1 MEIEKNRKEPKDL
14 SHKNSQKGNA
24 VSKASV
30 RRNFWFNLLLGII
43 LLPFFVEPQSASAQ
57 YRKLPKAQFGNYSQ
71 SQVGNSPTLTQPV
84 QGSSGLGDSGNT
96 MSLPMSTGLHLS
108 PGLDRKPGA
117 AGAADRYDPGEPT
130 LKMQL
135 VRWESKKMPLLIY
148 LSPGLKLPDC
158 PFESIPAVRPDQ
170 VTQMLQNPGNPFQDL
185 TRVKNWVPE
194 MNDQV
199 AAGIE
204 QWREFE
210 NEGLFN
216 FAFTEDPHNAHIMI
230 FFTDAFRDANSAGGN
245 MVGGI
250 TSAQVYPYALAQSQ
264 KIGQKPVIIEL
275 STLVNSTDE
284 KMQASSAHEFGHA
297 LGIKAHSPYREDIMY
312 AFRVVN
318 HLSPADKS
326 TIRYLYKTKP
336 QWVL

>member
-1 MEIEKNRKEPKDL
+1 MI
-14 SHKNSQKGNA
+14 
-24 VSKASV
+24 KASV
-30 RRNFWFNLLLGII
+30 PKSLRFNLLLGVA
-43 LLPFFVEPQSASAQ
+43 LLASLVTSPGANAQ
-57 YRKLPKAQFGNYSQ
+57 YRKLPKASFGGYSQ
-71 SQVGNSPTLTQPV
+71 SQAASSPTLTQPM
-84 QGSSGLGDSGNT
+84 QGSSGLGESGNT
-96 MSLPMSTGLHLS
+96 MSLPMSTGLHLNE
-108 PGLDRKPGA
+108 GMDRKPGA
-117 AGAADRYDPGEPT
+117 AGAAERYDPGEPT

-148 LSPGLKLPDC
+148 LSPGIKLPDC
-158 PFESIPAVRPDQ
+158 PFENIPAVRPDQ
-170 VTQMLQNPGNPFQDL
+170 VLRLFQTPGNPFQDL
-185 TRVKNWVPE
+185 TRVKNWTPE

-210 NEGLFN
+210 NEGLFS
-216 FAFTEDPHNAHIMI
+216 FAFTEDPRMANIVI
-230 FFTDAFRDANSAGGN
+230 FFTDAFRDANQAGGN

-250 TSAQVYPYALAQSQ
+250 TSAQVYPYALAQTQ
-264 KIGQKPVIIEL
+264 KIGQKPVVIEL
-275 STLVNSTDE
+275 STLVNGTDE
-284 KMQASSAHEFGHA
+284 KLQASSAHEFGHA